1 MAATVLIVLGLILVI
16 AGFAGNIL
24 PLLPGI
30 PLLFLGLVLIA
41 WAGDFAQVGA
51 ATLVGIGVLGALAML
66 ADFIA
71 GTLGPKAYGAS
82 GWAVLG
88 AAIGA
93 IVGMFAGLVGLL
105 IGPFIG
111 ALIGEYLATANLR
124 GSTRAGVGT
133 WIGLM
138 VGTAAKIALSFAMIG
153 WFGLAYFL

>member
-1 MAATVLIVLGLILVI
+1 VI
-16 AGFAGNIL
+16 TGFAGNIL

-30 PLLFLGLVLIA
+30 PLLFAGLVLIA
-41 WAGDFAQVGA
+41 WASDFAQVGA
-51 ATLVGIGVLGALAML
+51 LTLVGIGVLGALAML

-88 AAIGA
+88 AGIGA

-133 WIGLM
+133 WIGLI

-153 WFGLAYFL
+153 WFALAYFL